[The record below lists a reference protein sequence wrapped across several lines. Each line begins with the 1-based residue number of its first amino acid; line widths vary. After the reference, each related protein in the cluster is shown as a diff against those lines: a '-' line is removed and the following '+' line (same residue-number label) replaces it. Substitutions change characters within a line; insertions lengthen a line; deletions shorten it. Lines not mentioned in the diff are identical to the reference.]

1 MRLYD
6 LNIHHYLKL
15 VNKKVAFLRLFL
27 LQNCNY
33 LYIIVT
39 GGDKMTVGEKMK
51 LRRKEL
57 KISADEVAK
66 ALGVSRST
74 IFRYEKGEIEKL
86 PTENLRKIAEVL
98 KKTPEELMGWTENEN
113 NFSIVSIY
121 NQLTPPRQQKVY
133 NFANQELEEQNRSN
147 VIQGSFGK
155 AVDEDEKL
163 EVSYVGLLSAGH
175 GCPNYNKE
183 RPLGTITMR
192 ESQIPSHYD
201 LAFMVDGDSMYPTF
215 ENGEIVFIKQ
225 TPNVMNGQ
233 IGAVEINGEAFLKKM
248 YVENRRLR
256 LVSLNCECDENG
268 NRLYPDFYADE
279 YDELY
284 VIGRVIV

>member
-1 MRLYD
+1 MNEKLFPQRLKELRAEKGITLEELAKKIGTTKTTLSRYENGERSPKLQLVGLLAD
-6 LNIHHYLKL
+6 YFQVEMSWLSGQSDQRNSLNI
-15 VNKKVAFLRLFL
+15 
-27 LQNCNY
+27 
-33 LYIIVT
+33 
-39 GGDKMTVGEKMK
+39 
-51 LRRKEL
+51 
-57 KISADEVAK
+57 
-66 ALGVSRST
+66 
-74 IFRYEKGEIEKL
+74 L
-86 PTENLRKIAEVL
+86 P
-98 KKTPEELMGWTENEN
+98 
-113 NFSIVSIY
+113 IY
-121 NQLTPPRQQKVY
+121 TQLSSPRQQKVY
-133 NFANQELEEQNRSN
+133 NFAKNELEEQNRSN
-147 VIQGSFGK
+147 VIQGNFGK
-155 AVDEDEKL
+155 AVDEDEKQ

-175 GCPNYNKE
+175 GCPNYDKE
-183 RPLGTITMR
+183 RPFGTVTMR

-201 LAFMVDGDSMYPTF
+201 LAFMVNGNSMYPTF

-279 YDELY
+279 YDDLY